1 MDVLF
6 GSTELDTPGLC
17 SVPLTMAKTS
27 NFVAVAGCIA
37 AAKAA
42 NNTGS
47 SLGSHGGFL

>member
-1 MDVLF
+1 
-6 GSTELDTPGLC
+6 
-17 SVPLTMAKTS
+17 MAKTS

-47 SLGSHGGFL
+47 SLGSHGGFLLDTMDEWMLSR